1 MARSLD
7 QTIQYSS
14 VLIIEPYAQ
23 ETVTSDDRAYTWFKS
38 RLLQILSHPTR
49 QALPLASRLD
59 ELSTSLTPTNLL
71 PLSSSDILIIKSGGT
86 LVVDGVEINFANPA
100 FPGFSLRKS
109 YLVFT
114 TLSSDNKTALVPL
127 GVNGICELLNTN
139 SLHSLGS
146 EDSAVAREVNG
157 LSLSAFR
164 DRLARTDR

>member
-100 FPGFSLRKS
+100 FPGFSLRKIPPHENQ
-109 YLVFT
+109 LHFLAT
-114 TLSSDNKTALVPL
+114 DFFQQLDLD
-127 GVNGICELLNTN
+127 LLN
-139 SLHSLGS
+139 LK
-146 EDSAVAREVNG
+146 
-157 LSLSAFR
+157 
-164 DRLARTDR
+164 